1 VRDEQPVT
9 WYHGTRRGF
18 TSGGYVTDRE
28 WHKSSDGTSA
38 PLRPG
43 KESPADAV
51 HYTYLTTSPL
61 LAWVYA
67 WCAPG
72 RGKPKVLTVE
82 PMGNVYRDPEH
93 SPDMEAY
100 RCDGWLRVVN
110 VDTEPIITE
119 QEARDGW
126 VTA

>member
-1 VRDEQPVT
+1 MRDEQPVT

-18 TSGGYVTDRE
+18 TRGGYVTPRNF
-28 WHKSSDGTSA
+28 HRSKDGTSA
-38 PLRPG
+38 PLQPG
-43 KESPADAV
+43 KASPADAV
-51 HYTYLTTSPL
+51 EHTYLTTSPL

-67 WCAPG
+67 WAAPG

-82 PMGNVYRDPEH
+82 PMGDVYRDPEH
-93 SPDMEAY
+93 SADMEAY

>member
-1 VRDEQPVT
+1 VSDEQPVT
-9 WYHGTRRGF
+9 WYHGTRRGC
-18 TSGGYVTDRE
+18 SRGGYVIPRSAHGKE
-28 WHKSSDGTSA
+28 GTSA
-38 PLRPG
+38 PVNPG
-43 KESPADAV
+43 QQQPSDSGD
-51 HYTYLTTSPL
+51 YTYLTTSAT